1 MKKIKYLILI
11 LLCCA
16 AIIFVFESYKTY
28 FMKNTNFSADS
39 IYLKIPTNATK
50 LQLLDSLSN
59 YLTDL
64 ETFEKA
70 AVKKEYI
77 LNIKAGRFEIKKNYN
92 NNEIINSLRSN
103 NLPVK
108 LTFNNIETL
117 NKLAGTISKK
127 IEADSSSIV
136 MAFNDK
142 TFLNDLN
149 LNEDSVFGLFIPN
162 TYEFFWN
169 TDAIGFRERIVKEFD
184 NFWNNSRIEKIKKIN
199 LNPIEVM
206 VLASIV
212 QKETPK
218 VDERPTIAG
227 VYLNRLK
234 KNMKLQADPTVVYTI
249 KQKQGFDKVIRRV
262 LYKDLR
268 IKSKYNTY
276 YYRGLPPGPI
286 VTPDISSIESVINY
300 SNNSFLFFVADVSNP
315 GYHLFSRTLSEHN
328 KKKRQYT
335 KWLRER
341 NIRR

>member
-77 LNIKAGRFEIKKNYN
+77 LNIKAGRFQIKKNYN

-341 NIRR
+341 NIKR

>member
-1 MKKIKYLILI
+1 MKKIKYLIFI

-341 NIRR
+341 NIKR